1 MVIGLGIDVIGVEVD
16 VEVVE
21 VEIGTIVADLNKT
34 QTSTGMVELRYH
46 SARTVWIF

>member
-1 MVIGLGIDVIGVEVD
+1 MVIGLGIDVIGVEVGA
-16 VEVVE
+16 E